1 MRRVRTLVLLLLV
14 AGGVSAQEVSR
25 ADLGLAYLRVD
36 RAYRE
41 HPPADPREANDVLDY
56 VVRDFLRG
64 RFEEVLERLD
74 DATAKLRPDGAHP
87 PGVRVRV
94 EPRVSPP
101 GVPTRARITALY
113 PDARTWTL
121 RVRGEKGVVWHATV
135 NPPADVDLPRNL
147 PEGAYVL
154 DLVQADGPAWEMD
167 HWYVSV
173 LDLGAI
179 RARNAA
185 RLAKV
190 EAPAYAVAACRAR
203 NDLVRVGRSETS
215 SVRFLADPVTLA
227 REVTA
232 EVFWL
237 EAFGASPYRQLC
249 GDYWRTVPA
258 NGTRIPMRVYAPAAA
273 RGRDP
278 LPLVIALH
286 GAGGDETMFFR
297 GYGAGRIKELA
308 DEHGFV
314 VVTPTTYLAA
324 NPKFLDAILDAI
336 GRDYRIDRRR
346 VYVLGH
352 SLGAMA
358 AARLAERPEIAAAA
372 CLAGGV
378 VASDKAAPTLVWAAE
393 RDPIIPA
400 ARLREGYE
408 RARHAGARV
417 EFRVAPGLGHT
428 FLVTAVL
435 PDAVAW
441 LLQHER
447 EAP

>member
-1 MRRVRTLVLLLLV
+1 MVGLLLLF
-14 AGGVSAQEVSR
+14 AGAASAQEVSR
-25 ADLGLAYLRVD
+25 ADLGRAYLRVD

-41 HPPADPREANDVLDY
+41 HPPADPRPANEVLDY

-64 RFEEVLERLD
+64 RFEAVLARLD
-74 DATAKLRPDGAHP
+74 DATAKLRPDGARP
-87 PGVRVRV
+87 PGVRVRA
-94 EPRVSPP
+94 EPRVSRP
-101 GVPTRARITALY
+101 GAPARAAVTALY
-113 PDARTWTL
+113 PDAREWVL
-121 RVRGEKGVVWHATV
+121 RVRSETGVVWRAEV
-135 NPPADVDLPRNL
+135 KPPADLDLPSDL

-154 DLVQADGPAWEMD
+154 ELAEPDGPAWEMD
-167 HWYVSV
+167 RWYVSA
-173 LDLGAI
+173 LDLDAI
-179 RARNAA
+179 RTRNAA
-185 RLAKV
+185 RLAHLST
-190 EAPAYAVAACRAR
+190 PAHAVAACRAR
-203 NDLVRVGRSETS
+203 NDLVRAERSETS
-215 SVRFLADPVTLA
+215 SVRFLADPVELA
-227 REVTA
+227 HAVTA

-237 EAFGASPYRQLC
+237 EAFGGSPYRELP

-258 NGTRIPMRVYAPAAA
+258 DGTEIPMRVYAPAAA
-273 RGRDP
+273 RERAP
-278 LPLVIALH
+278 LPLLIALH
-286 GAGGDETMFFR
+286 GAGGDETMFFL

-336 GRDYRIDRRR
+336 GSDYRIDPRR

-358 AARLAERPEIAAAA
+358 AARLAERPEIAAAV

-400 ARLREGYE
+400 ARLREGFE
-408 RARHAGARV
+408 RARAAGAPV

-435 PDAVAW
+435 PDVVAW
-441 LLQHER
+441 LLRHER